1 MLSILKSDITWQ
13 PEPIND
19 NKFALRANKS
29 FVINSKDFE
38 DYNTGINLKFGNK
51 HRVVFKTL
59 KNELVIANNLLEES
73 NYDSMHGTK
82 VRFLNYTDSPVHV
95 AETEYFLTFELIER
109 IDTATIVDH
118 SNETQTDL
126 ITEPVAEPVSETVVE
141 PVAEPVVESVETVAE
156 PVSETVAEPVVES
169 VETVA
174 EPVSE
179 TVAEPVVE
187 PVVEPVT
194 EPVAELVVEP
204 VTEPVVEAPKKR
216 KYVKKSAK

>member
-126 ITEPVAEPVSETVVE
+126 ITEPVADPVAEPVSETLV
-141 PVAEPVVESVETVAE
+141 
-156 PVSETVAEPVVES
+156 ETVAEPVVES

-179 TVAEPVVE
+179 TVVEPVAEPVVE
-187 PVVEPVT
+187 PVAEPVVEPVAEPVVEHVT
-194 EPVAELVVEP
+194 EPVAEP
-204 VTEPVVEAPKKR
+204 VAEPVVEAPKKR

>member
-126 ITEPVAEPVSETVVE
+126 ITEPVADPVAEPVSETLV
-141 PVAEPVVESVETVAE
+141 
-156 PVSETVAEPVVES
+156 ETVAEPVVES

-194 EPVAELVVEP
+194 EPVAEPVVEP